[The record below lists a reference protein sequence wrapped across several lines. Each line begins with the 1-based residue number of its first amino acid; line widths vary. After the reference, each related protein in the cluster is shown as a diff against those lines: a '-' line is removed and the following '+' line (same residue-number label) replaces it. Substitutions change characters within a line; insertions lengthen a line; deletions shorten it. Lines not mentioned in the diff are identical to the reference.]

1 MENTTGGATD
11 KRGTL
16 LLLLLLLLLSRW
28 TFVCDDVAARR
39 TGSAGGRRI

>member
-11 KRGTL
+11 KRGT
-16 LLLLLLLLLSRW
+16 LLLLLLLSRW

>member
-11 KRGTL
+11 KRGT
-16 LLLLLLLLLSRW
+16 LLLLLLLLSRW

>member
-11 KRGTL
+11 KRGT